1 MPDGS
6 RRALSALP
14 GCQPRLWPAHRRRVA
29 QAARAEVLRL
39 RHRRLLASGLHQRGR
54 AGVRRR
60 RPQRLRRGCV
70 RHIQLQGNQRRAR
83 RRGRRRSPLHRV
95 RCPEGQLDAAGRL
108 GASRVRLVR
117 LPDEARARGAG
128 QLRESSQHG
137 VEPRRAKVHR
147 APPLRHLLCERR
159 RPARLEG
166 HRARHH
172 RQDLRRTG
180 RHEPEP
186 CVRGDDAQVLHQPRR
201 HHRAVSQ
208 QPEEGRLQGLLPAHR
223 ARPRRGGLLGGGA
236 RALGAPHDGHH
247 CPRSVRARAR
257 TGQSDIDARLPRPA
271 PGARAPRV
279 ARATGREP
287 RADIDEPLAAG
298 FLQRPSHERDLQPCR
313 KRDGSEGLH
322 QLRSDGIISR
332 ELAGYLH
339 LPARADPR
347 YGREGPAGRFWQ
359 RVLVAWHGRQLPV
372 RHREDRQVLRR
383 RDRGQDDGARRNRLD
398 NRDVPPHRHED
409 GRRGRRDARS
419 SRSTS
424 STWST

>member
-1 MPDGS
+1 MPQAPYGS

-95 RCPEGQLDAAGRL
+95 RCPEGQLESPRGFATAWRRETSRSTTSPSCAPKTGRS
-108 GASRVRLVR
+108 A
-117 LPDEARARGAG
+117 
-128 QLRESSQHG
+128 
-137 VEPRRAKVHR
+137 
-147 APPLRHLLCERR
+147 RR
-159 RPARLEG
+159 RRSCAG
-166 HRARHH
+166 ST
-172 RQDLRRTG
+172 RRWG
-180 RHEPEP
+180 PSP
-186 CVRGDDAQVLHQPRR
+186 P
-201 HHRAVSQ
+201 
-208 QPEEGRLQGLLPAHR
+208 
-223 ARPRRGGLLGGGA
+223 GGG
-236 RALGAPHDGHH
+236 
-247 CPRSVRARAR
+247 VRARAR

-322 QLRSDGIISR
+322 QLRSGGIISR

-359 RVLVAWHGRQLPV
+359 RILVAWHGRQLPV
-372 RHREDRQVLRR
+372 RRREDRQVLRR

-419 SRSTS
+419 SRPTS